1 MNNTITYRKFNSAS
15 RIKIQCCGKMVVN
28 DIKLDKVRTMGNILN
43 PTKEN
48 SFEILVNFKDK
59 DIFVDKTHFI
69 EKMSTKMNT
78 DKRFIAVTRPRRFGK
93 TVTAHMLLAY
103 YSKEYE
109 GHKIFDEL
117 EIANISNYTEHL
129 NKYDVIY
136 IDMNF
141 ISSLYK
147 GYLKNNKVSGVETLI
162 DYLEYAIIND
172 LRVREDFAECFNKH
186 EIENTGLLKA
196 LSTLR
201 NDLNAKF
208 IFIMDEWD
216 LIYRDYR
223 NDTKLQED
231 FIELLRGLFKSDG
244 GKACFAL
251 AYLTGILPI
260 KKYNSQSALNNF
272 KEYNMLAPE
281 PYEQYFGF
289 TEDDITE
296 ILRNPSCN
304 ISHQELKEWY
314 EGYKLNGIDIYNP
327 NSVISAIT
335 DGKCKSYWSG
345 TSSNEEVVNLINM
358 NFDGIKDDIIH
369 LIEGSTIQFSCT
381 TFQNDMV
388 SIKTKDDIFSLLVC
402 LGYLGC
408 VDDGGDYRLA
418 YVPNKEI
425 RTALSSIVKAQ
436 PWFNSMPIIERS
448 QSLFEAITNLDGNTT
463 AKIITEIHNSPN
475 VSLLTYNREE
485 SMVFC
490 LISGLMWRTEREYEC
505 FRELQS
511 GKGSAD
517 LIYVPKRNINLP
529 ILLIEFKYGQSAEEA
544 MNQIKEKEYFRRYI
558 DGDYPNNILLVGIN
572 YNPKTKDHQCL
583 IEKLD

>member
-1 MNNTITYRKFNSAS
+1 MLNSVRK
-15 RIKIQCCGKMVVN
+15 
-28 DIKLDKVRTMGNILN
+28 KVMGNFLN
-43 PTKEN
+43 PDKEN
-48 SFEILVNFKDK
+48 SFITLANRKNK
-59 DIFVDKTHFI
+59 YLFVDKTNFI
-69 EKMSTKMNT
+69 AITNNRLNEDN
-78 DKRFIAVTRPRRFGK
+78 RFLAVTRPRRFGK
-93 TVTAHMLLAY
+93 TVTADMLLAY
-103 YSKEYE
+103 YSKEYD
-109 GHKIFDEL
+109 GKKIFDEL
-117 EIANISNYTEHL
+117 DISKKDSYEQHL
-129 NKYDVIY
+129 NKYNVIY
-136 IDMNF
+136 IDMNSIKDKF
-141 ISSLYK
+141 ISYKSDKTLYIEAIDDIVDFLQYIVIKELKENKNYAEQIEKEPLIGKKSL
-147 GYLKNNKVSGVETLI
+147 SSA
-162 DYLEYAIIND
+162 LEVVCKY
-172 LRVREDFAECFNKH
+172 
-186 EIENTGLLKA
+186 TGEP
-196 LSTLR
+196 
-201 NDLNAKF
+201 F

-216 LIYRDYR
+216 LIYREYR
-223 NDTKLQED
+223 NETALQEK
-231 FIELLRGLFKSDG
+231 FVEFLRGLFKSKSG
-244 GKACFAL
+244 QVCFAL

-327 NSVISAIT
+327 NSVISAII

-448 QSLFEAITNLDGNTT
+448 QSLFDAITTLDNDKT

-558 DGDYPNNILLVGIN
+558 DGDYSNDILLVGIN
-572 YNPKTKDHQCL
+572 YNPKTKEHQCL
-583 IEKLD
+583 IEKLDY

>member
-1 MNNTITYRKFNSAS
+1 
-15 RIKIQCCGKMVVN
+15 MVVN

-117 EIANISNYTEHL
+117 EIANISTYTEHL

-172 LRVREDFAECFNKH
+172 LREREDFAECFNKH

-272 KEYNMLAPE
+272 DEFNMLSSGDLAP
-281 PYEQYFGF
+281 YFGF
-289 TEDDITE
+289 TEAEVADIVKS
-296 ILRNPSCN
+296 PDCKV
-304 ISHQELKEWY
+304 SHQNLKEWY
-314 EGYKLNGIDIYNP
+314 EGYKIKGIDIYNP
-327 NSVISAIT
+327 NSV
-335 DGKCKSYWSG
+335 CKAVSRNECISYWSK
-345 TSSNEEVVNLINM
+345 TSSNEEIVRLINM
-358 NFDGIKDDIIH
+358 DFDGIKEDIIN
-369 LIEGSTIQFSCT
+369 LIEG
-381 TFQNDMV
+381 DEV
-388 SIKTKDDIFSLLVC
+388 LL
-402 LGYLGC
+402 
-408 VDDGGDYRLA
+408 
-418 YVPNKEI
+418 
-425 RTALSSIVKAQ
+425 Q
-436 PWFNSMPIIERS
+436 
-448 QSLFEAITNLDGNTT
+448 
-463 AKIITEIHNSPN
+463 
-475 VSLLTYNREE
+475 
-485 SMVFC
+485 
-490 LISGLMWRTEREYEC
+490 
-505 FRELQS
+505 
-511 GKGSAD
+511 
-517 LIYVPKRNINLP
+517 
-529 ILLIEFKYGQSAEEA
+529 
-544 MNQIKEKEYFRRYI
+544 
-558 DGDYPNNILLVGIN
+558 
-572 YNPKTKDHQCL
+572 
-583 IEKLD
+583 

>member
-1 MNNTITYRKFNSAS
+1 
-15 RIKIQCCGKMVVN
+15 MVVN

-172 LRVREDFAECFNKH
+172 LREREDFAECFNKH

-272 KEYNMLAPE
+272 DEFNMLSSGDLAP
-281 PYEQYFGF
+281 YFGF
-289 TEDDITE
+289 TEEEVADIVKS
-296 ILRNPSCN
+296 PDCKV
-304 ISHQELKEWY
+304 SHQNLKEWY
-314 EGYKLNGIDIYNP
+314 EGYKIKGIDIYNP
-327 NSVISAIT
+327 NSV
-335 DGKCKSYWSG
+335 CKAVSRNECISYWSK
-345 TSSNEEVVNLINM
+345 TSSNDEVVRLINM
-358 NFDGIKDDIIH
+358 DFDGVKKDVMN
-369 LIEGSTIQFSCT
+369 LIEGARVLFDFSN
-381 TFQNDMV
+381 FQNDMV
-388 SIKTKDDIFSLLVC
+388 TIKNKNDVFSLLVC

-408 VDDGGDYRLA
+408 SDIGSDSDYKQA

-425 RTALSSIVKAQ
+425 KQALMGIIKDQEWYERIENFKRSEGLLKA
-436 PWFNSMPIIERS
+436 ILE
-448 QSLFEAITNLDGNTT
+448 LDATT
-463 AKIITEIHNSPN
+463 VATLIQDVHNSPAVALLDYN
-475 VSLLTYNREE
+475 DEESLTYCVMTGLLWSTLGKYITHREE
-485 SMVFC
+485 
-490 LISGLMWRTEREYEC
+490 
-505 FRELQS
+505 QA
-511 GKGSAD
+511 GKGRVD
-517 LIYVPKRNINLP
+517 LVYEPAIKGTTPLI
-529 ILLIEFKYGQSAEEA
+529 LIEFKYDGSAEEA
-544 MNQIKEKEYFRRYI
+544 IAQIKKQEYFKRYT
-558 DGDYPNNILLVGIN
+558 GQYRNIIIVGIN
-572 YNPKTKDHQCL
+572 YSTKTKAHQCM
-583 IEKLD
+583 IEKMD

>member
-1 MNNTITYRKFNSAS
+1 ML
-15 RIKIQCCGKMVVN
+15 VN
-28 DIKLDKVRTMGNILN
+28 DIKLDKVKTMGNFLN
-43 PTKEN
+43 PDKEN
-48 SFEILVNFKDK
+48 SFITLANCKNK
-59 DIFVDKTHFI
+59 YLFVDKTSFI
-69 EKMSTKMNT
+69 EITNNRLNKDN
-78 DKRFIAVTRPRRFGK
+78 RFLAVTRPRRFGK

-103 YSKEYE
+103 YSKGYA
-109 GHKIFDEL
+109 GSTIFDDL
-117 EIANISNYTEHL
+117 HIANRVDYLEHL

-136 IDMNF
+136 IDMNTIDGLF
-141 ISSLYK
+141 DNYSNQK
-147 GYLKNNKVSGVETLI
+147 KKVEGVNDLV
-162 DYLEYAIIND
+162 DYLEYSIINE
-172 LRVREDFAECFNKH
+172 LKLNNEFSECLEKH
-186 EIENTGLLKA
+186 QVENTGLLKA

-201 NDLNAKF
+201 NHLNTQF

-251 AYLTGILPI
+251 TYLTGILPI
-260 KKYNSQSALNNF
+260 KKYNSQSALNVF

-463 AKIITEIHNSPN
+463 SKIITEIHNSPN

-529 ILLIEFKYGQSAEEA
+529 ILLIEFKYGQSAEDA

-558 DGDYPNNILLVGIN
+558 DGDYPNDILLVGIN

>member
-1 MNNTITYRKFNSAS
+1 
-15 RIKIQCCGKMVVN
+15 
-28 DIKLDKVRTMGNILN
+28 MGSILN

-48 SFEILVNFKDK
+48 SFERLVNFKDK
-59 DIFVDKTHFI
+59 DIFVDKTDFI
-69 EKMSTKMNT
+69 EKLSAKINA
-78 DKRFIAVTRPRRFGK
+78 DKRLFAVTRPRRFGK

-103 YSKEYE
+103 YSKGYV
-109 GHKIFDEL
+109 GHKIFDDL
-117 EIANISNYTEHL
+117 EISNKSSFTEHL

-141 ISSLYK
+141 ICGLYK
-147 GYLKNNKVSGVETLI
+147 GYTKKSNKVLGVETLV
-162 DYLEYAIIND
+162 DYLEYSVIKD
-172 LRVREDFAECFNKH
+172 LREREDFSQCFEKH
-186 EIENTGLLKA
+186 QIENTGLLEA
-196 LSTLR
+196 MSNLR
-201 NDLNAKF
+201 NDLNAQF

-216 LIYRDYR
+216 LVYRDYR
-223 NDTKLQED
+223 DDTQLQED
-231 FIELLRGLFKSDG
+231 FIDLLRNLFKSDG

-260 KKYNSQSALNNF
+260 KKYNSQSALNGF
-272 KEYNMLAPE
+272 KEYNMLSPE
-281 PYEQYFGF
+281 PYENYFGF
-289 TEDDITE
+289 TEDEVAKIVKS
-296 ILRNPSCN
+296 PSCA
-304 ISHQELKEWY
+304 ISSQELKEWY
-314 EGYKLNGIDIYNP
+314 EGYKLNGVDIYNP
-327 NSVISAIT
+327 NSVVSAVN

-358 NFDGIKDDIIH
+358 NFDGIKDDIIR
-369 LIEGSTIQFSCT
+369 LIEGCAIQFNCQ

-388 SIKTKDDIFSLLVC
+388 SIENKNDIFSLLVC

-408 VDDGGDYRLA
+408 VDDGGNDRTA

-425 RTALSSIVKAQ
+425 KTALAALVKSQ

-448 QSLFEAITNLDGNTT
+448 DLLFNAITSLDGNKT
-463 AKIITEIHNSPN
+463 AEIITQIHNSPN
-475 VSLLTYNREE
+475 VSLLNYNREE

-517 LIYVPKRNINLP
+517 LIYAPKRNMNLP
-529 ILLIEFKYGQSAEEA
+529 ILLIEFKYGLSAEEA
-544 MNQIKEKEYFRRYI
+544 MKQIKEKEYFSRYR
-558 DGDYPNNILLVGIN
+558 DGDYPNDVLLIGIN
-572 YNPKTKDHQCL
+572 YDPKTKDHQCL